1 MTIADI
7 MSPKTHVTGADTT
20 LAEAA
25 AIMAEN
31 TIGFLPIAENDRLV
45 GTLTDRDI
53 VIAGLAKGREA
64 SARVAEV
71 IKREVLYCRA
81 SDLPEDVAANMA
93 QNAVRR
99 LPVIND
105 DKHLVGVVSLT
116 DIADAADSDAAGETL
131 RAIKAETE
139 RKAA

>member
-7 MSPKTHVTGADTT
+7 MSSETHVTGPDTS

-25 AIMAEN
+25 SIMAVN

-45 GTLTDRDI
+45 GMLTDRDI
-53 VIAGLAKGREA
+53 VVGGLAQGLGPDAKVGA
-64 SARVAEV
+64 VMN
-71 IKREVLYCRA
+71 REVLYCLGA
-81 SDLPEDVAANMA
+81 DAPEDVAANMA

-105 DKHLVGVVSLT
+105 DKQLVGVISIS
-116 DIADAADSDAAGETL
+116 DIAGAADSHAAGEAL
-131 RAIKAETE
+131 RAIKAEDE
-139 RKAA
+139 RRVA

>member
-7 MSPKTHVTGADTT
+7 MSAKTHVTGPETT

-25 AIMAEN
+25 ALMAEN

-53 VIAGLAKGREA
+53 VVAGLAKGREA
-64 SARVAEV
+64 SSRVAEV
-71 IKREVLYCRA
+71 MNREVLYCRA

-105 DKHLVGVVSLT
+105 DKQLVGVVSLT

-131 RAIKAETE
+131 RAIKAEDE
-139 RKAA
+139 RRAA